1 MAKRL
6 SPYYKVLFTGK
17 AGTCAHE
24 FILDTR
30 PFKDTAGVEA
40 EDIAKRLM
48 DYGFHAPTMS
58 WPVPGTLMIEPTG
71 EGGGGW
77 RLVVGGWRLEG
88 SVGSLRRGQLQ
99 QPGTVEQQFA
109 QHFGLVTNP
118 SPNPPPAPQQSRS
131 PRPSWTASSTR

>member
-6 SPYYKVLFTGK
+6 SPYYKVLFTGR

-24 FILDTR
+24 FILDVR

-71 EGGGGW
+71 AGGAGWGVRAGRPGVVRGGA
-77 RLVVGGWRLEG
+77 RACACAPRCPCELRAQAATGALLVGGRESHRRTLGEG
-88 SVGSLRRGQLQ
+88 R
-99 QPGTVEQQFA
+99 A
-109 QHFGLVTNP
+109 
-118 SPNPPPAPQQSRS
+118 A
-131 PRPSWTASSTR
+131 